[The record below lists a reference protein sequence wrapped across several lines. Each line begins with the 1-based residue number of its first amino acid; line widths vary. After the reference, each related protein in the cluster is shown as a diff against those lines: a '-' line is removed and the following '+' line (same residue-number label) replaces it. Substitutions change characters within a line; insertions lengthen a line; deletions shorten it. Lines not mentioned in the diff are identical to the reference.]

1 METIHRVLDDSNV
14 RVCEGTR
21 VQQGGIGTA
30 NTPVQRS
37 LTHMQRRGRTKT
49 IQAYRYAK
57 ESHRAPEHARALL
70 LPSMSTQFSMSGML
84 QRGMPCIACRS
95 APEVQYATRLIPSLR
110 ASSIARCFPSLTPSS
125 LRCTWITRHSGAL
138 SRGSAPIATPG
149 GMERCTHLATS
160 CGTVRR

>member
-57 ESHRAPEHARALL
+57 ESHRAPDQARALL
-70 LPSMSTQFSMSGML
+70 PQSMYTQFSMTGTL
-84 QRGMPCIACRS
+84 QRGMPCIAGRS
-95 APEVQYATRLIPSLR
+95 APEVPYATRLLTSLS

-125 LRCTWITRHSGAL
+125 LRCTWMPRHSGAL
-138 SRGSAPIATPG
+138 SRGSAHLATPG
-149 GMERCTHLATS
+149 GMERCTHPPTS
-160 CGTVRR
+160 